1 MTLLLKVGDTMR
13 STCIIRLLP
22 CSNGGLLSVSEDS
35 WIPLVFVFEKNNSY
49 VGRRV
54 SSILTIPLSASVIM
68 STSCMYMF
76 TIVSY
81 CFINNFDYL
90 NSIPVDEM
98 YTVRFRFKKAIINCT
113 QITLYGG
120 DSSTCTINYAS
131 IEPHA
136 PICLLFSFPCGLE
149 SRLTHTTHTLIV
161 CVSVLQLILDFLDS
175 HNIVMVRRVLNTNVS
190 PEFVHVHICT

>member
-68 STSCMYMF
+68 STSCMYIHFMF
-76 TIVSY
+76 TVVATVLKII
-81 CFINNFDYL
+81 FTILIRYL
-90 NSIPVDEM
+90 
-98 YTVRFRFKKAIINCT
+98 
-113 QITLYGG
+113 
-120 DSSTCTINYAS
+120 
-131 IEPHA
+131 
-136 PICLLFSFPCGLE
+136 
-149 SRLTHTTHTLIV
+149 
-161 CVSVLQLILDFLDS
+161 
-175 HNIVMVRRVLNTNVS
+175 
-190 PEFVHVHICT
+190 